1 MLDVIRANA
10 QSWGVKIAF
19 GIIIVVFVFWGVG
32 GLTGGP
38 TTVIL
43 EVNGEPVTIQDF
55 QRRYDKYEQEIR
67 SQYPDLD
74 PTMLKSLQLKQ
85 QVVQQLVL
93 ESLIKQEADRLGVM
107 ITPSELRKS
116 IEGLPY
122 FQNAEGRFDPE
133 TYLNLLKAQNE
144 TPGHFEGQ
152 VRSTLLMNKLQQE
165 ITAGAYISETEVR
178 DLYMYDGERRILEY
192 VLFPIADYMT
202 KVEVT
207 PEQIKSYYDANQTDF
222 SIPPQADVEY
232 LLIGAEALAASQKI
246 DDATVAAFYEK
257 NAEQY
262 TIPEQVHARHILIL
276 AAENAGEEVL
286 AKAKA
291 EIEALEERIV
301 KGEDFSKLAQA
312 FSQDGSAAQGGDL
325 GWFAREQMVAPF
337 ADTAFALKPG
347 EVSKPVKTQF
357 GYHLIKLEEHK
368 SAGKTP
374 LAEVSDTI
382 RKRLATEEATGK
394 VQEALEQ
401 VQLGVIGGK
410 SLDEAGTPF
419 NLKSTSTGLMNTAD
433 LAQSIGLKP
442 ENVTTLLAAKP
453 GTVLDTPF
461 VTKQGYALVKVKD
474 IKPQSVKT
482 LADVSDT
489 IKTRLQSEEARK
501 LALEDATAVR
511 KTVTA
516 DLPDALKKRVV
527 RSEAVN
533 RAGLVPK
540 LGQNAELGTAAFSF
554 SVNDWLPAAY
564 ALDDG
569 AVLARLVEVVK
580 PSEETWKAA
589 SGQIQ
594 DAVLNAKR
602 EQMFRGFLS
611 LLRDQ
616 AKVEMKNETI
626 LQD

>member
-1 MLDVIRANA
+1 
-10 QSWGVKIAF
+10 
-19 GIIIVVFVFWGVG
+19 
-32 GLTGGP
+32 
-38 TTVIL
+38 
-43 EVNGEPVTIQDF
+43 
-55 QRRYDKYEQEIR
+55 
-67 SQYPDLD
+67 
-74 PTMLKSLQLKQ
+74 
-85 QVVQQLVL
+85 
-93 ESLIKQEADRLGVM
+93 M
-107 ITPSELRKS
+107 ITPVELRKA
-116 IEGLPY
+116 IEAMPY

-133 TYLNLLKAQNE
+133 TYLSLLKAQHE

-152 VRSTLLMNKLQQE
+152 VRNSLLMNKLQQE
-165 ITAGAYISETEVR
+165 VTAGAYISEAEVR

-192 VLFPIADYMT
+192 VLFPIADYMP

-207 PEQIKSYYDANQTDF
+207 SEQIKSYYDGNQPEF

-232 LLIGAEALAASQKI
+232 LLIGAEALAASQNI

-262 TIPEQVHARHILIL
+262 TVPEQVHARHILIS
-276 AAENAGEEVL
+276 AAENAGEDVL
-286 AKAKA
+286 AKAKT

-301 KGEDFSKLAQA
+301 KGKEDFSKLAQE

-325 GWFAREQMVAPF
+325 GWFAREQMVTPF
-337 ADTAFALKPG
+337 ADAAFALKPG

-357 GYHLIKLEEHK
+357 GYHLIKLEERK
-368 SAGKTP
+368 PAGKTP

-394 VQEALEQ
+394 VQEVLEQ

-410 SLDEAGTPF
+410 SLDEAGAPF

-433 LAQSIGLKP
+433 LESIGLKP

-474 IKPQSVKT
+474 IKPQSVKP
-482 LADVSDT
+482 LVDVSDT
-489 IKTRLQSEEARK
+489 IKTRLQAETARK

-511 KTVTA
+511 KTFTA

-540 LGQNAELGTAAFSF
+540 LGQNADLGTAAFSS

-564 ALDDG
+564 ALNNG
-569 AVLARLVEVVK
+569 AALLRLVEVIK
-580 PSEETWKAA
+580 PSEESWKTA

-602 EQMFRGFLS
+602 EQMFRGFLN
-611 LLRDQ
+611 LLRSQ
-616 AKVEMKNETI
+616 AKIEMKNETI